1 MKDFSK
7 KLSKYMK
14 LSQLKKK
21 IGIIFKDDKLLIRAL
36 THKSYDPNNNY
47 EKLEFLGDRV
57 LGFVISKK
65 LLELYPDE
73 KVGII
78 DKKLA
83 NLVNKNMCFEVG
95 KELHL
100 DSYILTGNSDKKKKI
115 VIEKKIIS
123 DCCESLIGAIYID
136 KGFDQSSKFILNYW
150 KNYLNLSDI
159 TVIDPKTRLQEYSL
173 KKFKI
178 LPVYKLISNTGPRH
192 KPNFRISVKIKDNK
206 VAYAEGSSKKNA
218 EQAAANELLESIKL

>member
-14 LSQLKKK
+14 LRQLKKK

-95 KELHL
+95 K
-100 DSYILTGNSDKKKKI
+100 
-115 VIEKKIIS
+115 
-123 DCCESLIGAIYID
+123 
-136 KGFDQSSKFILNYW
+136 
-150 KNYLNLSDI
+150 
-159 TVIDPKTRLQEYSL
+159 
-173 KKFKI
+173 
-178 LPVYKLISNTGPRH
+178 
-192 KPNFRISVKIKDNK
+192 
-206 VAYAEGSSKKNA
+206 
-218 EQAAANELLESIKL
+218 